1 MNMFLVSF
9 CWQPVKFI
17 NIIDNHTMKRI
28 ALTLLTFLSLSV
40 NSFAEI
46 RLPDII
52 SDHMVLKQKSNVP
65 LWGLETPGKQ
75 VSVMTSW
82 DRKTY
87 QVKADEQGNWKVLV
101 KTPIGGGPYEVEII
115 GTSKIKIT
123 DVLIGEVWISSG
135 QSNMAF
141 RMGSDKQ
148 AKKML
153 PKATNKL
160 IRTFKP
166 VRIIAQEERTSFSA
180 GKTKWNVS
188 SPETVSD
195 FSAMTYYFALELQ
208 EKLKVPVGVINVS
221 WGGVSIESWLPKTA
235 ILSDP
240 TLQRSVA
247 RWKKWTADNE
257 IDSPAFVKDSL
268 EYVRTKQGTKPKL
281 PQSVY
286 MARRPHRQH
295 SVLYNGMTAPLV
307 PFALSGI
314 LWYQGTSSVAWAEEY
329 ELQLNAL
336 IKTWRSA
343 FNDPN
348 LPVLVGQLTAFE
360 YDEAKAYELRNA
372 QLNQRK
378 LKNAWVFCSMDLGD
392 LKDVHPTNKQPYG
405 QRFAGLA
412 LNKVYQQSD
421 VPAMCPSFKGMV
433 AKGDKLVV
441 SFNDANGL
449 HSVGGAPDEVYIA
462 GADGKFV
469 KAQAEVLSDQLVVSS
484 MAVKQPKHVRYLY
497 YNTVNVQL
505 YNGMKL
511 PLFPFEASL
520 K

>member
-1 MNMFLVSF
+1 MNMFLAFF

-17 NIIDNHTMKRI
+17 NTIYSHTMKKI
-28 ALTLLTFLSLSV
+28 AFILFTFFALSV

-52 SDHMVLKQKSNVP
+52 SDHMVLKQKSSVP

-75 VSVMTSW
+75 VSVTTSW
-82 DRKTY
+82 DRKIY
-87 QVKADEQGNWKVLV
+87 KVKADNQGNWKVLV
-101 KTPIGGGPYEVEII
+101 KTPTGGGPYEIEIS

-148 AKKML
+148 ARKML

-166 VRIIAQEERTSFSA
+166 ARIIAQEERTSFSA
-180 GKTKWNVS
+180 GKTKWNIS
-188 SPETVSD
+188 SPETVSE

-208 EKLKVPVGVINVS
+208 EKLQVPVGVINVS

-240 TLQRSVA
+240 ILQRSVA
-247 RWKKWTADNE
+247 RWKKWTADNQ
-257 IDSPAFVKDSL
+257 IDSPNFVKDSL
-268 EYVRTKQGTKPKL
+268 EYVKTKQGTKPKL

-307 PFALSGI
+307 PFAFSGI

-348 LPVLVGQLTAFE
+348 LPVIIGQLTAFE

-378 LKNAWVFCSMDLGD
+378 LKNTWVFCSMDLGD
-392 LKDVHPTNKQPYG
+392 LNDVHPTNKQPYG

-412 LNKVYQQSD
+412 LNKVYNQTG
-421 VPAMCPSFKGMV
+421 VLAMCPSFKEMK
-433 AKGDKLVV
+433 AKEDKLII

-449 HSVGGAPDEVYIA
+449 YSAGGSPAQVYIA
-462 GADGKFV
+462 GVDGKFV
-469 KAQAEVLSDQLVVSS
+469 KAQAEVVNDQLVVS
-484 MAVKQPKHVRYLY
+484 AEGLKEPKHVRYLY

-505 YNGMKL
+505 YNGAKL